1 MIGSGL
7 KKFAQANGLSVDS
20 GIGYG
25 VLRNFQVTLSEGS
38 GFKQI
43 IVKTKFPDVEKLNA
57 LQATLNSV
65 NLQKEFRVQ
74 QLSFA
79 TDGVVIVFL
88 DNPGTM
94 AKIEAFT
101 DWFFPLLA
109 QSGAYS
115 AYICPECGE
124 AIENN
129 GTWAMVSGVAGYYH
143 PACAEKLSQALYAEN
158 EAREQADTGTYASGI
173 VGAAI
178 GALLGAVVWALV
190 MSAGYVMSIIG
201 LLIAF
206 LADKGYDL
214 LKGRQG
220 KGKIVTL
227 IVSVILGVG
236 AGTLL
241 SVVFIIMGEMMQG
254 NLPGFTYGDIPF
266 FFGALLA
273 DEAFVGD
280 LLVNFAQGLLFAGI
294 GVFYFLS
301 QAAKKVT
308 APKMVKLK

>member
-124 AIENN
+124 EITFEGGCNICKSC
-129 GTWAMVSGVAGYYH
+129 GWSK
-143 PACAEKLSQALYAEN
+143 C
-158 EAREQADTGTYASGI
+158 D
-173 VGAAI
+173 
-178 GALLGAVVWALV
+178 
-190 MSAGYVMSIIG
+190 
-201 LLIAF
+201 
-206 LADKGYDL
+206 
-214 LKGRQG
+214 
-220 KGKIVTL
+220 
-227 IVSVILGVG
+227 
-236 AGTLL
+236 
-241 SVVFIIMGEMMQG
+241 
-254 NLPGFTYGDIPF
+254 
-266 FFGALLA
+266 
-273 DEAFVGD
+273 
-280 LLVNFAQGLLFAGI
+280 
-294 GVFYFLS
+294 
-301 QAAKKVT
+301 
-308 APKMVKLK
+308 